1 MPQITGRNYLWTN
14 EDKKRGAKDRA
25 MMGKARQV
33 PGQVQRF
40 LGTPIVGP
48 AERTPQPVQPGTRS
62 GVARYMETN
71 PSMGQVA
78 MDAGRAIGGGIR
90 RAGTALGNIGTAES
104 FGDLARQP
112 VTQRPPIDLSM
123 AQAHADTRMPQNLAQ
138 SHQTYTGV
146 PTNYPLAPS
155 HTAADIRGPR
165 LQGNEE
171 SRLTPRAMDSPAP
184 PPNITQQ
191 PGMMGKRGPL
201 PVSQSMGQPQQQPQ
215 PAGFQPDE
223 NMINFWLDNLEK
235 GNTNVKSLP
244 GGAQVVSGGVM
255 VPGLST
261 EEHYNYTPDMREAYA
276 EKIRQQ
282 LIENNR
288 QREEFSRNNPRGG
301 IVETI
306 RGMDQTFRN
315 TQGSREYGSLG
326 EAQRQRSFEQDAAQQ
341 ALEADLEKERI
352 KAKADTDSAV
362 IRGRYGVEQAKVGAT
377 NKAKDYTKDR
387 ADYGKWY
394 SDNMSGAGGDPVKA
408 RILGEQ
414 LWDVQNADKID
425 AKVFT
430 DPQTGDIKLKY
441 KDGAEV
447 VIPASDLNGNDLVSN
462 WDWGR
467 TDWRKQNQR
476 GIS

>member
-1 MPQITGRNYLWTN
+1 MPQITGRNYLWTDD
-14 EDKKRGAKDRA
+14 DKKRGAKDRETMQRA
-25 MMGKARQV
+25 AR
-33 PGQVQRF
+33 PALKSAG
-40 LGTPIVGP
+40 PIQYSSGSP
-48 AERTPQPVQPGTRS
+48 WANSATLQALKERLSQPGAS
-62 GVARYMETN
+62 GSGRTFGGFQ
-71 PSMGQVA
+71 PSSSDRA
-78 MDAGRAIGGGIR
+78 MHEPR
-90 RAGTALGNIGTAES
+90 RAMPQIGQA
-104 FGDLARQP
+104 D
-112 VTQRPPIDLSM
+112 RPPIRSN
-123 AQAHADTRMPQNLAQ
+123 AEP
-138 SHQTYTGV
+138 
-146 PTNYPLAPS
+146 
-155 HTAADIRGPR
+155 
-165 LQGNEE
+165 LQGTEE
-171 SRLTPRAMDSPAP
+171 GRLSPRAMDSPAP
-184 PPNITQQ
+184 PPNITRQ
-191 PGMMGKRGPL
+191 PGMIGKRGPL

-223 NMINFWLDNLEK
+223 NLINFWLNNLENR
-235 GNTNVKSLP
+235 NTNVKSMP
-244 GGAQVVSGGVM
+244 GGEQIVSRGVM

-288 QREEFSRNNPRGG
+288 QREEYSRNNPRGG

-326 EAQRQRSFEQDAAQQ
+326 EAQRQRSFEQDAAKQ

-377 NKAKDYTKDR
+377 NKAKDYTKER